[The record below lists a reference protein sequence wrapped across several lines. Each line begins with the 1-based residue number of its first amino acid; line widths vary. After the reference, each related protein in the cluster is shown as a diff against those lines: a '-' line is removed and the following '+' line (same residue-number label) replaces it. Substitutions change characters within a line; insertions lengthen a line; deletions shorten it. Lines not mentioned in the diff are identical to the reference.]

1 MDNWI
6 VSNKFIYDVHKSL
19 VRKICAGRC
28 WARKPAVVLSST
40 YWTCPG
46 ALYYLDVIIGQ

>member
-28 WARKPAVVLSST
+28 WARKPAVVLKILL
-40 YWTCPG
+40 P
-46 ALYYLDVIIGQ
+46 IGHAQGLFITWM